1 MDASAYRKL
10 GSFFGLN
17 KVENEAKR
25 GKSIPTPSSVA
36 PRKMQK
42 KRRKHRVSSVWE
54 DETGGPAR
62 LVLVVRG
69 FPDRDVASDFCDW
82 VVAGIVG
89 DELKDGGAAIH

>member
-1 MDASAYRKL
+1 MSLWVSA
-10 GSFFGLN
+10 
-17 KVENEAKR
+17 E
-25 GKSIPTPSSVA
+25 SSTA
-36 PRKMQK
+36 DIFLK
-42 KRRKHRVSSVWE
+42 KRKDDEYFFDVQTIIKE

-89 DELKDGGAAIH
+89 DELKAGRVAIPLVRC